1 MSDDLQDK
9 ISELRKEI
17 DQIDFDKPVDKQHID
32 QLISEIENSE
42 NHTSEEKESL
52 LNNIKSSIE
61 RFETEHPRAT
71 AIMNDIMV
79 TLSNIGI

>member
-1 MSDDLQDK
+1 MSDELQDK
-9 ISELRKEI
+9 IAELRKEI
-17 DQIDFDKPVDKQHID
+17 QHIHFDEQGDKQHID
-32 QLISEIENSE
+32 QLINEIENAE

-52 LNNIKSSIE
+52 LNNIKSSVE